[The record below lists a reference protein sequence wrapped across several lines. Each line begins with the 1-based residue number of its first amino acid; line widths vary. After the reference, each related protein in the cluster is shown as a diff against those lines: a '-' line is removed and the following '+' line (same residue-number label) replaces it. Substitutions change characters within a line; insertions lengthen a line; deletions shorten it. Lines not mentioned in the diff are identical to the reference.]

1 MVSFRC
7 KATGNPTPMIS
18 WIKDGKTVAEGDTLS
33 FKTNKTQSGEYWC
46 TAANGMKATV
56 NASANLDVQCKY
68 NISVPA
74 DPTTKT

>member
-1 MVSFRC
+1 M
-7 KATGNPTPMIS
+7 
-18 WIKDGKTVAEGDTLS
+18 AEGDTLS

-68 NISVPA
+68 NISVPV